1 MTSDR
6 VVIKREDCASNVAKE
21 LQPRGD
27 TVHAECVVAAEFL
40 ARHGPENGPI
50 APRRSWSKWAGKRR
64 IQQFPGSVFAHI
76 RNLVLKA
83 VRPRSAGPPRW
94 NASRATL
101 QAPGKNH
108 GGGLR

>member
-1 MTSDR
+1 MASDP
-6 VVIKREDCASNVAKE
+6 VVIKLEDCASNVAKE

-27 TVHAECVVAAEFL
+27 TAHTECAVAAECL
-40 ARHGPENGPI
+40 ARHGPEKRHI
-50 APRRSWSKWAGKRR
+50 AQRRSWIKWAGKQR

-83 VRPRSAGPPRW
+83 VRQRSAGPPLW
-94 NASRATL
+94 NASWATL
-101 QAPGKNH
+101 LAPGWNH